1 MSSGAGSVRGH
12 EGVGDAVPLLRRQG
26 MIAEGESVTSRRLSG
41 GTIAHVVLVTARD
54 GRQWVV
60 KQIPGLPASALA
72 AEVEGLSAL
81 GASGTVAV
89 PRVHHQGDDAI
100 VMQAL
105 QPSDD
110 DSPTFWQRLGQDIAD
125 LHAATRTDRHG
136 WRDDNWLG
144 GLPQHNGWD
153 ADGHCFFVERR
164 VLRFLGEPRV
174 RQTLSAADL
183 QAVEHFCR
191 RLPDLVPVMPA
202 VLLHGD
208 LGQRN
213 VLAGPS
219 GRPTLIDPAVS
230 YGWAELD
237 ISIFWMSPR
246 PSASDRFFA
255 AWQEAALP
263 ELGWK
268 DRAPLL
274 SIPAELSILA
284 EFGDVWGTADHLRA
298 TVAPF
303 RRKAPAIPENVD
315 RNTADG

>member
-1 MSSGAGSVRGH
+1 M
-12 EGVGDAVPLLRRQG
+12 
-26 MIAEGESVTSRRLSG
+26 
-41 GTIAHVVLVTARD
+41 ARD

-72 AEVEGLSAL
+72 AEVEGLTAL

-100 VMQAL
+100 VMDAL
-105 QPSDD
+105 HPSDG
-110 DSPTFWQRLGQDIAD
+110 DSPTFWQRLGQDIAG

-144 GLPQHNGWD
+144 GLPQHNGWE
-153 ADGHCFFVERR
+153 ADGHTFFVERR
-164 VLRFLGEPRV
+164 VLRFLDEPRV
-174 RQTLSAADL
+174 RQVLSAADL
-183 QAVEHFCR
+183 QAIEHFGR

-208 LGQRN
+208 LGQHN
-213 VLAGPS
+213 VLADRT

-237 ISIFWMSPR
+237 ISIFWMSSADQR
-246 PSASDRFFA
+246 PSAVERFFA
-255 AWQEAALP
+255 AWQEAAAP
-263 ELGWK
+263 EPGWK
-268 DRAPLL
+268 ERAPLL

-298 TVAPF
+298 IVAPF
-303 RRKAPAIPENVD
+303 RRQAPAIPANVD
-315 RNTADG
+315 RNADA

>member
-1 MSSGAGSVRGH
+1 MRGH
-12 EGVGDAVPLLRRQG
+12 EGLDAAVLLLRRQG

-41 GTIAHVVLVTARD
+41 GTIAQVVLVAARD
-54 GRQWVV
+54 GRRWVV
-60 KQIPGLPASALA
+60 KHIPGLPASALA

-100 VMQAL
+100 VMEAL
-105 QPSDD
+105 HPADG
-110 DSPTFWQRLGQDIAD
+110 DSPTFWQRLGQDIAG

-144 GLPQHNGWD
+144 GLPQHNGWE
-153 ADGHCFFVERR
+153 ADGHRFFVERR

-174 RQTLSAADL
+174 RQVLSAADR
-183 QAVEHFCR
+183 QAIEHFCR

-208 LGQRN
+208 LGQHN
-213 VLAGPS
+213 VLAGPT
-219 GRPTLIDPAVS
+219 GRPTLIDPAVC

-237 ISIFWMSPR
+237 ISIFWMSSSGQR
-246 PSASDRFFA
+246 SSAVDRFFA
-255 AWQEAALP
+255 AWQEAAAP
-263 ELGWK
+263 EPGWK
-268 DRAPLL
+268 ERAPLL
-274 SIPAELSILA
+274 SIPAELSVLA

-303 RRKAPAIPENVD
+303 RRQAQAIPANGD
-315 RNTADG
+315 KNNADG